1 MYEVSSHQINHINYE
16 DDTLM
21 FEEIDKM
28 FIIVILLTACVF
40 FCEMFFF
47 FKVVMLLYVDTH
59 TCLSVTSMS
68 KYFLGLPHKLVHV
81 C

>member
-47 FKVVMLLYVDTH
+47 LK
-59 TCLSVTSMS
+59 
-68 KYFLGLPHKLVHV
+68 
-81 C
+81 

>member
-21 FEEIDKM
+21 FEENDKM
-28 FIIVILLTACVF
+28 FIIVIFLTAF
-40 FCEMFFF
+40 MYFLWNI
-47 FKVVMLLYVDTH
+47 LLYVDTR

-68 KYFLGLPHKLVHV
+68 KYFFGLLHKLVHV